1 MDTHLNH
8 FSPSLLLQPIIMAD
22 EATTTTTTTT
32 ATGNNSETKCNPV
45 VYFEIPVINMDR
57 AVAFYAAVFAL
68 TFAPTA
74 RIDGNDMTR
83 FPFYDQAAGIGGAL
97 VCGDSYQP
105 SSTAAGILVY
115 FNTNDM
121 DETLRRVLE
130 QGGTIFYPKTSI
142 GEHGW
147 VAEFIDCEGNRLG
160 LHCL

>member
-1 MDTHLNH
+1 MV
-8 FSPSLLLQPIIMAD
+8 AD
-22 EATTTTTTTT
+22 GATASTTATTTTT
-32 ATGNNSETKCNPV
+32 GNNDQTKCNPV
-45 VYFEIPVINMDR
+45 VYFEIPVIDMDR

-74 RIDGNDMTR
+74 QIDGNDMTR

-97 VCGDSYQP
+97 ACGDIYQP
-105 SSTAAGILVY
+105 SSTAGILIY

-130 QGGTIFYPKTSI
+130 QGGTVFYPKTSI
-142 GEHGW
+142 GELGW

-160 LHCL
+160 LHCP